1 MKQKKNIIK
10 KFPIKIKSNGEWLY
24 QNSLI
29 KKQVLI
35 KLFAAVLIADGKGNF
50 YLETPAEKGK
60 IEVEDAPF
68 VATDFN
74 IKGLNKNQEI
84 IFKTNI
90 GEEII
95 LSKKNPLFYKKYK
108 KSFIPYINI
117 RKNIN
122 AKILRSVYYQLV
134 NKFINKN
141 TKKKL
146 KIKSKG
152 YDKYS
157 PIESKFLKNGFIIK
171 FILFYNYNLIHSNHI
186 DAEKK
191 YNKKISYKDQI
202 QWGMVISK

>member
-1 MKQKKNIIK
+1 MKKNKNIIK

-24 QNSLI
+24 QNTLI
-29 KKQVLI
+29 KKKTLI
-35 KLFAAVLIADGKGNF
+35 KLFSSVLVADEKGNF

-60 IEVEDAPF
+60 IEVEDSPF
-68 VATDFN
+68 VITTFA

-90 GEEII
+90 DEEIV
-95 LSKKNPLFYKKYK
+95 LSKKNSLFYKKYK
-108 KSFIPYINI
+108 QSFIPYIVI

-122 AKILRSVYYQLV
+122 AKILRSVYYQLI

-152 YDKYS
+152 Y
-157 PIESKFLKNGFIIK
+157 EFTLK
-171 FILFYNYNLIHSNHI
+171 
-186 DAEKK
+186 
-191 YNKKISYKDQI
+191 
-202 QWGMVISK
+202 

>member
-1 MKQKKNIIK
+1 MKQNRNIIK

-35 KLFAAVLIADGKGNF
+35 KLFASVLIADGKGNF

-90 GEEII
+90 GEEIV
-95 LSKKNPLFYKKYK
+95 LSKKNFLFYKKYK
-108 KSFIPYINI
+108 QSFIPYIVI

-122 AKILRSVYYQLV
+122 AKILRSVYYQLI

-141 TKKKL
+141 KKKKL

-152 YDKYS
+152 H
-157 PIESKFLKNGFIIK
+157 EFTLK
-171 FILFYNYNLIHSNHI
+171 
-186 DAEKK
+186 
-191 YNKKISYKDQI
+191 
-202 QWGMVISK
+202 

>member
-1 MKQKKNIIK
+1 MKKNKNIIK

-24 QNSLI
+24 QNTLI
-29 KKQVLI
+29 KKKTLI
-35 KLFAAVLIADGKGNF
+35 KLFSSVLVADEKGIF

-60 IEVEDAPF
+60 IEVEDSPF
-68 VATDFN
+68 VITTFA

-90 GEEII
+90 DEEIV
-95 LSKKNPLFYKKYK
+95 LSKKNSLFYKKYK
-108 KSFIPYINI
+108 QSFIPYVVI

-122 AKILRSVYYQLV
+122 AKILRSVYYQLI

-152 YDKYS
+152 H
-157 PIESKFLKNGFIIK
+157 EFTLK
-171 FILFYNYNLIHSNHI
+171 
-186 DAEKK
+186 
-191 YNKKISYKDQI
+191 
-202 QWGMVISK
+202 

>member
-1 MKQKKNIIK
+1 LKKNKNIIK

-24 QNSLI
+24 QNTLI
-29 KKQVLI
+29 KKKTII
-35 KLFAAVLIADGKGNF
+35 KLFSSVLVADEKGNF

-60 IEVEDAPF
+60 IEVEDSPF
-68 VATDFN
+68 VITTFA

-90 GEEII
+90 DEEIV
-95 LSKKNPLFYKKYK
+95 LSKKNSLFYKKYK
-108 KSFIPYINI
+108 QSFIPYIVI

-122 AKILRSVYYQLV
+122 AKILRSVYYQLI

-152 YDKYS
+152 Y
-157 PIESKFLKNGFIIK
+157 EFTLK
-171 FILFYNYNLIHSNHI
+171 
-186 DAEKK
+186 
-191 YNKKISYKDQI
+191 
-202 QWGMVISK
+202 

>member
-24 QNSLI
+24 QNNLI
-29 KKQVLI
+29 KKEALI
-35 KLFAAVLIADGKGNF
+35 KLFSAVLVADEKGNF

-60 IEVEDAPF
+60 IEVEDSPF
-68 VATDFN
+68 VITTFD

-95 LSKKNPLFYKKYK
+95 LSKKNPLFYK
-108 KSFIPYINI
+108 
-117 RKNIN
+117 N
-122 AKILRSVYYQLV
+122 AKILRSVYYQLI

-141 TKKKL
+141 SKKKL

-152 YDKYS
+152 H
-157 PIESKFLKNGFIIK
+157 EFTLK
-171 FILFYNYNLIHSNHI
+171 
-186 DAEKK
+186 
-191 YNKKISYKDQI
+191 
-202 QWGMVISK
+202 

>member
-35 KLFAAVLIADGKGNF
+35 KLFASVLISDGKGNF

-95 LSKKNPLFYKKYK
+95 LSKKNPLFYKKSK
-108 KSFIPYINI
+108 KIFIPYINI

-122 AKILRSVYYQLV
+122 AKILRPVYYQLIH
-134 NKFINKN
+134 KFVNKN
-141 TKKKL
+141 TKNKL

-152 YDKYS
+152 Y
-157 PIESKFLKNGFIIK
+157 E
-171 FILFYNYNLIHSNHI
+171 FIL
-186 DAEKK
+186 K
-191 YNKKISYKDQI
+191 
-202 QWGMVISK
+202 

>member
-1 MKQKKNIIK
+1 MKQNKNIIK

-24 QNSLI
+24 QNTLI
-29 KKQVLI
+29 KKKTLI
-35 KLFAAVLIADGKGNF
+35 KLFSSVLVADEKGNF

-60 IEVEDAPF
+60 IEVEDSPF
-68 VATDFN
+68 VITTFD

-90 GEEII
+90 DEEIV
-95 LSKKNPLFYKKYK
+95 LSKKNSLFYKKYK
-108 KSFIPYINI
+108 QSFIPYVVI

-122 AKILRSVYYQLV
+122 AKILRSVYYKLI

-152 YDKYS
+152 H
-157 PIESKFLKNGFIIK
+157 EFTLK
-171 FILFYNYNLIHSNHI
+171 
-186 DAEKK
+186 
-191 YNKKISYKDQI
+191 
-202 QWGMVISK
+202 

>member
-29 KKQVLI
+29 KKEALI
-35 KLFAAVLIADGKGNF
+35 KLFASVLISDGKGNF

-60 IEVEDAPF
+60 IEVEDTPF
-68 VATDFN
+68 VIINFG

-95 LSKKNPLFYKKYK
+95 LSKKNPLFYKKSK
-108 KSFIPYINI
+108 KNFIPYINI

-122 AKILRSVYYQLV
+122 AKILRTVYYQLIH
-134 NKFINKN
+134 KFVNKN
-141 TKKKL
+141 TKNKL

-152 YDKYS
+152 Y
-157 PIESKFLKNGFIIK
+157 EFTLK
-171 FILFYNYNLIHSNHI
+171 
-186 DAEKK
+186 
-191 YNKKISYKDQI
+191 
-202 QWGMVISK
+202 

>member
-1 MKQKKNIIK
+1 MKKNKNIIK

-24 QNSLI
+24 QNTII
-29 KKQVLI
+29 KKKALI
-35 KLFAAVLIADGKGNF
+35 KLFSSVLVADGKGNF

-60 IEVEDAPF
+60 IQVEDSPF
-68 VATDFN
+68 IIISFD
-74 IKGLNKNQEI
+74 IKSLNKNQEI

-95 LSKKNPLFYKKYK
+95 LGKKNPLFYRKYK
-108 KSFIPYINI
+108 KSFVPYIVI
-117 RKNIN
+117 KKNIN

-152 YDKYS
+152 H
-157 PIESKFLKNGFIIK
+157 EFTLK
-171 FILFYNYNLIHSNHI
+171 
-186 DAEKK
+186 
-191 YNKKISYKDQI
+191 
-202 QWGMVISK
+202 

>member
-1 MKQKKNIIK
+1 MKQNKNIIK

-24 QNSLI
+24 QNTII
-29 KKQVLI
+29 KKKALI
-35 KLFAAVLIADGKGNF
+35 KLFSSVLVADGKGNF

-60 IEVEDAPF
+60 IEVEDSPF
-68 VATDFN
+68 IIISFD
-74 IKGLNKNQEI
+74 IKRLNKNQEI

-95 LSKKNPLFYKKYK
+95 LGKKNPLFYRKYK
-108 KSFIPYINI
+108 KSFVPYIVI
-117 RKNIN
+117 KKNIN

-152 YDKYS
+152 Y
-157 PIESKFLKNGFIIK
+157 EFAIK
-171 FILFYNYNLIHSNHI
+171 
-186 DAEKK
+186 
-191 YNKKISYKDQI
+191 
-202 QWGMVISK
+202 